1 MGCGGV
7 QAKKDS
13 ATHSGSIVYS
23 AFFWMKTYGWMDGW
37 MDGRGLWVLKEGGFP
52 KEDVKIDPAALVV
65 GNVSTFKSSA

>member
-37 MDGRGLWVLKEGGFP
+37 MDGRGLWVLKEEGGGVFGR
-52 KEDVKIDPAALVV
+52 KM
-65 GNVSTFKSSA
+65 